1 MENEQNKTEAVKVEE
16 KNKENLEVADSIK
29 QMEKKE
35 AKKAKPQ
42 NQQGLG
48 QKFQKKFDK
57 FEQRKP
63 DFKRSDQKETSS
75 WSEYEGAVPAR
86 VEDIVDRTGT
96 TGDATQV
103 RVKILAG
110 RDVNKI
116 IRRNVKGPVQLGDI
130 LMLRETEIEARPL
143 GGGRKK

>member
-1 MENEQNKTEAVKVEE
+1 MEEQGTEKDQV
-16 KNKENLEVADSIK
+16 EVADSIK

-35 AKKAKPQ
+35 AKKQHQTIPYK
-42 NQQGLG
+42 
-48 QKFQKKFDK
+48 KKFDNK
-57 FEQRKP
+57 FEPRKSE
-63 DFKRSDQKETSS
+63 FRSQEAG
-75 WSEYEGAVPAR
+75 WAEYDGAVPGR
-86 VEDIVDRTGT
+86 VEDIVDRAGT

-110 RDVNKI
+110 RDANKI
-116 IRRNVKGPVQLGDI
+116 IRRNVRGPVQLGDI